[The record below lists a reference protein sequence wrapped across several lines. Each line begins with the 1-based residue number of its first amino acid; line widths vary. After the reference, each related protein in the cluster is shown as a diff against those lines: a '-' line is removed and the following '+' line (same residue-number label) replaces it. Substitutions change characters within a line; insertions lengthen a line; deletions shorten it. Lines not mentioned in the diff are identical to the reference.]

1 MNTTLRC
8 VLILVALLISTRSS
22 AQDDMTVAFW
32 NVENLFDTVDDP
44 KVEKDEE
51 FTPAQP
57 KKWTKERLEIKL
69 KNLARVISGMG
80 DGKGPAIL
88 GLCEVEN
95 RDVVELLVRKLQ
107 PLKRKWAI
115 VHQDSPSFRGIDCAL
130 VFDAR
135 ELKLEDSRFIRID
148 GETTR
153 DIVEARLSRLGKS
166 LTVFVNHWP
175 SRGNPEEARIKVAS
189 ILRKRIDELLKE
201 DPAADFMVLGDL
213 NDLPFNKSVGTTLR
227 TWGDADDLHPGVLFN
242 SVWDHHKSG
251 RGTYVYRNQWN
262 TLDHVIL
269 SPGLLDDR
277 GFSWVRGSTKVVQSD
292 YQMYVSK
299 NPKSIPVPSRSYT
312 GSSFHEN
319 GFSDHLPV
327 ACRIRLSK

>member
-1 MNTTLRC
+1 MHLAFRC
-8 VLILVALLISTRSS
+8 LLICVTLLVSARSF
-22 AQDDMTVAFW
+22 AQDEMTVAFW

-57 KKWTKERLEIKL
+57 KKWTTERLEIKL
-69 KNLARVISGMG
+69 KNLARVISDMD
-80 DGKGPAIL
+80 DGQGPAIL

-107 PLKRKWAI
+107 PIKRKYAI

-130 VFDAR
+130 VFDAGIF
-135 ELKLEDSRFIRID
+135 KLEESRFIRIE

-153 DIVEARLSRLGKS
+153 DIVEVRLSRLGNS

-175 SRGNPEEARIKVAS
+175 SRGNPEEARIKVATL
-189 ILRKRIDELLKE
+189 LRKRIDELLKQ
-201 DPAADFMVLGDL
+201 DAAADFLIIGDL
-213 NDLPFNKSVGTTLR
+213 NDMPVDKAVGTTLR
-227 TWGDADDLHPGVLFN
+227 TWGNADELRPGVLFN
-242 SVWDHHKSG
+242 SIWDHHKAG
-251 RGTYVYRNQWN
+251 RGTYVYQNRWN

-312 GSSFHEN
+312 GSNFHDN

-327 ACRIRLSK
+327 ACRVRLSQ